1 MRESKNRCGSFV
13 SIYCNKELFNIQPT
27 LILICQQ
34 FDVWSPDNFM
44 SFTCHSSMYLAK
56 LDFFKMFT
64 CEFDLA
70 DYLSRQLVRSSYL
83 VNQVCDLFKRL
94 TLIHF
99 LIWYFHWG
107 FPYLNKSNIWSE
119 FVPELYHRCKDL
131 TCELWVI

>member
-1 MRESKNRCGSFV
+1 MYTGESQKNRCGSLV

-34 FDVWSPDNFM
+34 FDVWSLDNFTL
-44 SFTCHSSMYLAK
+44 FTK
-56 LDFFKMFT
+56 QDFFKMFT
-64 CEFDLA
+64 REFDLA

-119 FVPELYHRCKDL
+119 FVAELYHRCKDL
-131 TCELWVI
+131 PCALRVI